1 MGRRLPGSSVH
12 GILQAGVLEWIA
24 MPSSRESSWTRDQI
38 FISNISCISRQVLY
52 HKHNL
57 RRPRF
62 PYYRSSNIHPNSLKW
77 ARIQFISWAM
87 TADLGQSLAL
97 SSQSTQTQS
106 CIPCSEAIFVL
117 VELGKK
123 KKKKTWLLL
132 YYQKRKTLALKA
144 GNSPSQRGTWSS
156 GWGWISIGASSREVN
171 AWRLSFAFLTKRP
184 GKSLWS

>member
-24 MPSSRESSWTRDQI
+24 MPSSRESSWTRDQT
-38 FISNISCISRQVLY
+38 FISNISCIGRQVLY
-52 HKHNL
+52 HKHHL

-97 SSQSTQTQS
+97 FSQSTQTQS

-117 VELGKK
+117 VELGE
-123 KKKKTWLLL
+123 KKKTWLLL

-144 GNSPSQRGTWSS
+144 QNSPSQRGTRSS
-156 GWGWISIGASSREVN
+156 GWGWISIGAS
-171 AWRLSFAFLTKRP
+171 
-184 GKSLWS
+184 